1 MLYARRF
8 WKLPAVLAG
17 QIAVAIPAL
26 AGMHSTAFTSGSLHV
41 EHGERLCKE
50 GWLEC
55 RNGGIEEGR
64 TLR

>member
-8 WKLPAVLAG
+8 WKLPTVLAG

-26 AGMHSTAFTSGSLHV
+26 AGMHGTAFTGGSLHV

-50 GWLEC
+50 GDW
-55 RNGGIEEGR
+55 NVGMEE
-64 TLR
+64 